1 MWQWSARVG
10 PSLVDALQDGRT
22 SVKPAVLE
30 LDLGGF
36 LIRDLQWMLLAAWV
50 DRLTYVWNS
59 LPFFWALQQFLPAC
73 RSLVLVLCCAGR
85 IKVQSC
91 TTICRGIGPPNL
103 GFRSTHCNSSESW
116 WDWVGGDSVEF
127 PSFFCGRLQV
137 SGTVLLR
144 RRAKGAILHNSSQWN
159 WCTSFGVFKVTVGS
173 GFWVLGLHPSQ
184 PLRIPTGEIE
194 SGDSVEIPPLFFL
207 WALQKIH
214 NSLQE

>member
-85 IKVQSC
+85 TKVQSC

-127 PSFFCGRLQV
+127 PSFFVGGCRSVVLFCCAGGRKVQSCTTAR
-137 SGTVLLR
+137 SGIGAPVLGFLR
-144 RRAKGAILHNSSQWN
+144 SLWVPG
-159 WCTSFGVFKVTVGS
+159 F
-173 GFWVLGLHPSQ
+173 GFWVCTLLNP
-184 PLRIPTGEIE
+184 
-194 SGDSVEIPPLFFL
+194 
-207 WALQKIH
+207 
-214 NSLQE
+214 